1 MLKDAFTKENL
12 IRCAE
17 ELKRR
22 GFKPGVDGMT
32 AETALMWLKINGDKL
47 CRQVLGGSYEPMPLG
62 GFTVAK
68 SDGKPRIISKLTAI
82 DTVIQRCLLDYLG
95 ETVEPL
101 FSEQS
106 FAYRK
111 GKGVPEAVSAY
122 CAFGQHHRFAAK
134 IDPASCYDNIDRT
147 ILAGLLNDCGV
158 EQAAASLILAF
169 AGAPLI
175 IEGQLTEREKGIPQ
189 GAPLSPVL
197 CNIYLTPIDTLL
209 EEAGAD
215 FVRYADDIVVFA
227 DSAEQIGEY
236 ADAVKAALNGKLGL
250 KINKNKLNITAPA
263 DLVFLGHSFEKK
275 HSGLI
280 ANQKKSCGEIC
291 YGWAVGEIGDSK
303 RTVDIVSDGILRQK
317 DFSLLFD
324 TEDADFDIPVRETGI
339 INVYSD
345 VIFDAGVIKRAFKNG
360 ITVNI
365 FSNEERLLGR
375 FVPNTGLR
383 APSVIFEQ
391 LQTYYYSDE
400 RLELARCFLL
410 ASFHNTRLV
419 IRYYNKKKE
428 NEVYTEA
435 LRRIDRV
442 YADIKDCNDY
452 ERLLTLEA
460 KGRESYY
467 SCFDSFLAGSGF
479 EFEKRTR
486 KPPENEVDS
495 LISFGNM
502 LLYNYIAAEIY
513 KSSLDIRVGFL
524 HATNKRAESLNL
536 DIAEIFK
543 PLIVDRTVFTLIN
556 RRELTKD
563 DFEES
568 NGGVYLTADGKR
580 TFIAGFYEKLDTTL
594 QIKDKELSYRQI
606 IRAEV
611 QKLVRRFRDG
621 EKYKPYKQVR

>member
-1 MLKDAFTKENL
+1 MLKDFLTKDNL
-12 IRCAE
+12 IRHAE
-17 ELKRR
+17 GLRR
-22 GFKPGVDGMT
+22 KGFKPGVDGMT

-47 CRQVLGGSYEPMPLG
+47 CRQVLGGNYEPMPLS
-62 GFTVAK
+62 GFTVAR
-68 SDGKPRIISKLTAI
+68 SSGKPRVISKLTAI
-82 DTVIQRCLLDYLG
+82 DTVIQQCILDYLTQ
-95 ETVEPL
+95 TVEPL
-101 FSEQS
+101 FSEHS

-111 GKGVPEAVSAY
+111 TKGVAEALSLY
-122 CAFGQHHRFAAK
+122 CALGRHHSLAAR
-134 IDPASCYDNIDRT
+134 IDPVSCYDNIDRN
-147 ILAGLLNDCGV
+147 ILAGLLAECGV
-158 EQAAASLILAF
+158 EPCAVSLIIAFAAAPIVIEQQLA
-169 AGAPLI
+169 
-175 IEGQLTEREKGIPQ
+175 ERERGIPQ
-189 GAPLSPVL
+189 GALLSPVL
-197 CNIYLTPIDTLL
+197 CNIYLTPIDRLL

-215 FVRYADDIVVFA
+215 FLRYADDIIVFE
-227 DSAEQIGEY
+227 DSSEQINVYVEALGN
-236 ADAVKAALNGKLGL
+236 ALNDKLGL
-250 KINKNKLNITAPA
+250 KVNRNKLNITAPA

-280 ANQKKSCGEIC
+280 ANQKKSRAETY
-291 YGWAVGEIGDSK
+291 YGWSGSEISDGK

-317 DFSLLFD
+317 DFSLIFD
-324 TEDADFDIPVRETGI
+324 GEAADFDIPVRETDI

-345 VIFDAGVIKRAFKNG
+345 VIFDSGAIKRAFKNG
-360 ITVNI
+360 ITVNM
-365 FSNEERLLGR
+365 FSNENRLLGR
-375 FVPNTGLR
+375 FVPETALR
-383 APSVIFEQ
+383 APQLVYEQ
-391 LQTYYYSDE
+391 LQTYYYNDE
-400 RLELARCFLL
+400 RLELVRCFLL

-452 ERLLTLEA
+452 ERLLMLEA

-486 KPPENEVDS
+486 KPPENEVNS

-502 LLYNYIAAEIY
+502 LLYNYIAAEIH

-524 HATNKRAESLNL
+524 HATNKRTESLNL

-556 RRELTKD
+556 RCELTKD
-563 DFEES
+563 DFEKI
-568 NGGVYLTADGKR
+568 NGGIYLTADGKR
-580 TFIAGFYEKLDTTL
+580 TFISGFYEKLDTTL
-594 QIKDKELSYRQI
+594 QIKDKEMSYRQI

-611 QKLVRRFRDG
+611 QKLVRRFRNG